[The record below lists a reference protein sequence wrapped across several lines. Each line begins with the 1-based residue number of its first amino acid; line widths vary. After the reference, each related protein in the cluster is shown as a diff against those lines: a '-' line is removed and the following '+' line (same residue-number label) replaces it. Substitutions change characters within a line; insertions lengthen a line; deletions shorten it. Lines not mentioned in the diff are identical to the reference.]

1 MLLNLTDRKTSMVL
15 PLTLDRSRLLAIKKK
30 WQLVAPSSW
39 ELPIK
44 N

>member
-1 MLLNLTDRKTSMVL
+1 MLLNLTDRKTAMVL

-30 WQLVAPSSW
+30 RQLVAPSSW
-39 ELPIK
+39 EFPME